1 MLLLLSKS
9 CRRNVPPPERN
20 VIIQMPGISVDVNTT
35 IENKNTIALPQSVP
49 TTTLQEDPSA
59 IQAVEDYRPAAA
71 AGKTLGEASSSLPT
85 SRNRLLV
92 TIFNDEYADKDGGE
106 VEKLAAI
113 KDNAK
118 MIQELLKSKF
128 GYETPSEDPTIFEP
142 GKLKNQAN
150 LVKTFEVFLKK
161 WKKAQPAGRTIDRF
175 FLYYHGHGV
184 QVRV

>member
-1 MLLLLSKS
+1 MT
-9 CRRNVPPPERN
+9 NNMPE
-20 VIIQMPGISVDVNTT
+20 I
-35 IENKNTIALPQSVP
+35 KNTINVDVTNQTENTIVLPQSVP

-59 IQAVEDYRPAAA
+59 IQAVEDHCP
-71 AGKTLGEASSSLPT
+71 AGKTLGPSSLPISLTT

-92 TIFNDEYADKDGGE
+92 TIFNDEYANKDGGD

-118 MIQELLKSKF
+118 MIQEQLKSKF

>member
-1 MLLLLSKS
+1 M
-9 CRRNVPPPERN
+9 
-20 VIIQMPGISVDVNTT
+20 
-35 IENKNTIALPQSVP
+35 
-49 TTTLQEDPSA
+49 
-59 IQAVEDYRPAAA
+59 QAVEDHRP
-71 AGKTLGEASSSLPT
+71 AGKTLGLGEAPPSLPFSLTT

-92 TIFNDEYADKDGGE
+92 TIFNDEYGNKDGGD

-142 GKLKNQAN
+142 GKFENQAK

-161 WKKAQPAGRTIDRF
+161 WKKAQPVGRTIDRF
-175 FLYYHGHGV
+175 ILYYHGHGV
-184 QVRV
+184 QVRVSHFY

>member
-1 MLLLLSKS
+1 
-9 CRRNVPPPERN
+9 
-20 VIIQMPGISVDVNTT
+20 MPGVCVTNNMPEINNTINVDVTNQK
-35 IENKNTIALPQSVP
+35 ENTIVLPQTVP
-49 TTTLQEDPSA
+49 TTPIEEGSSA
-59 IQAVEDYRPAAA
+59 IQAVEDHCP
-71 AGKTLGEASSSLPT
+71 AGKTLGPSSLPFSLTT

-92 TIFNDEYADKDGGE
+92 TIFNDEYGNKDGGD

-113 KDNAK
+113 KDNAN